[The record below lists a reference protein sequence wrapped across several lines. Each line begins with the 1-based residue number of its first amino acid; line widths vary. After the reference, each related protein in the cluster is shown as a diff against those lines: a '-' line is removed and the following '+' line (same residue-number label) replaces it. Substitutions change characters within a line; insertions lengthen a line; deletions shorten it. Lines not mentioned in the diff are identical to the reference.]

1 VVPPALDA
9 RLHHV
14 RGELVAAGAERAQL
28 LGRRHAPTAGRQ
40 PVPEDVGDEAEVGLL
55 ADGAAGGG
63 DRAHVA
69 RRADQLG
76 VRVAD
81 LLTGESTDADLV
93 DEHAARQSVVDDA
106 AALHP
111 TAERADRERHPDRVA
126 RARLVTTGTP
136 GRHDAPRG
144 SAASRARR
152 PRRATLVAMTSTH
165 DGPLP
170 SGPVSYGPGVPDDAE
185 LRLCTASG
193 EGRRVIELGVSEARN
208 ALVFAAE
215 GAKAIAVDP
224 DPDRIATLRTA
235 AAAADLRVECH
246 QAELADLG
254 FATSGSVD
262 LVLAS
267 GTLDGFDDIGR
278 VLRQVHR
285 VLKPGAPFVI
295 VAAHPFAAVQGA
307 DVAPDGSASIVRP
320 YGADGRTMGD
330 WLTALH
336 RSNFR
341 VEVVHELGVSDHH
354 PVPTT
359 LALRVRKEGS

>member
-1 VVPPALDA
+1 MTITPD
-9 RLHHV
+9 
-14 RGELVAAGAERAQL
+14 GS
-28 LGRRHAPTAGRQ
+28 
-40 PVPEDVGDEAEVGLL
+40 PV
-55 ADGAAGGG
+55 
-63 DRAHVA
+63 
-69 RRADQLG
+69 
-76 VRVAD
+76 
-81 LLTGESTDADLV
+81 
-93 DEHAARQSVVDDA
+93 
-106 AALHP
+106 
-111 TAERADRERHPDRVA
+111 
-126 RARLVTTGTP
+126 
-136 GRHDAPRG
+136 
-144 SAASRARR
+144 
-152 PRRATLVAMTSTH
+152 
-165 DGPLP
+165 
-170 SGPVSYGPGVPDDAE
+170 SGPVSYGPALPDDAE
-185 LRLCTASG
+185 LRLCAASG
-193 EGRRVIELGVSEARN
+193 EGRRVIELGVSAARN

-224 DPDRIATLRTA
+224 DPDRIATLRSA

-262 LVLAS
+262 LVLAN

-295 VAAHPFAAVQGA
+295 VAAHPFASVHGA
-307 DVAPDGSASIVRP
+307 ADADGTVEATRITRP

-341 VEVVHELGVSDHH
+341 VEVVHELGVSEQH